1 MENRIDNS
9 PVTVHGDGTMTG
21 SNINNL
27 IQTNEKNKFL
37 EKYNDNKK
45 TDTEQL
51 LQGLPEFII
60 KDMVLYY
67 TISLIFLYGIN
78 NLLQNLNI
86 MYNININNKRG
97 SVNEV

>member
-1 MENRIDNS
+1 M
-9 PVTVHGDGTMTG
+9 
-21 SNINNL
+21 
-27 IQTNEKNKFL
+27 
-37 EKYNDNKK
+37 
-45 TDTEQL
+45 
-51 LQGLPEFII
+51 I

>member
-1 MENRIDNS
+1 MYVTMKDVVINRW
-9 PVTVHGDGTMTG
+9 M
-21 SNINNL
+21 
-27 IQTNEKNKFL
+27 
-37 EKYNDNKK
+37 
-45 TDTEQL
+45 
-51 LQGLPEFII
+51 I

-78 NLLQNLNI
+78 KLLQNLNI